1 MRLLR
6 WAAVGFAAITVVG
19 CNTDM
24 WVQNKTMPH
33 SESSFFADGSGQ
45 RPLVPG
51 TIPRG
56 YLREDG
62 AFYTGIENGKW
73 VDKIPLAVTK
83 ELIDRGHD
91 RFDIYCTPCHGRLGD
106 GQGMIAQR
114 GFQLQRPVGNY
125 HTDRLRAMPVGHFY
139 DVITNGYGA
148 MYSYASR
155 VEPQD
160 RWAIVAY
167 IRVLQ
172 LAHHAPV
179 SELND
184 NDKAELNKKTD
195 ATPETHAEGESH

>member
-6 WAAVGFAAITVVG
+6 NLVIGFAAISIVG

-24 WVQNKTMPH
+24 WVQQKAAPLSQ
-33 SESSFFADGSGQ
+33 SEFFADGQGS

-56 YLREDG
+56 HLREDG

-73 VDKIPLAVTK
+73 VDKLPMSLTEDLLK
-83 ELIDRGHD
+83 RGRD
-91 RFDIYCTPCHGRLGD
+91 RFDIFCSPCHGRLGD
-106 GQGMIAQR
+106 GKGMIAQR
-114 GFQLQRPVGNY
+114 GFQLKRPVGNY
-125 HTDRLRAMPVGHFY
+125 QTERLRKMPVGHFY
-139 DVITNGYGA
+139 DVVTNGYGA

-155 VEPQD
+155 IEPQD

-172 LAHHAPV
+172 SSQHSSVNDLTAEEKVKLDEKIAP
-179 SELND
+179 
-184 NDKAELNKKTD
+184 KKE
-195 ATPETHAEGESH
+195 AAEGGGH